1 MLRKVENAT
10 YIVNNSMAAHIE
22 GPWIPVRE
30 GGVLEMEIAWANT
43 GAPVGT
49 LTLEHKAQDGN
60 AKTIPG
66 AAAEFT
72 THPNSNTGDLTCCWR
87 EMKGY
92 TLVRLKYTRGSGGTA
107 NTSFNAKTR
116 TV

>member
-1 MLRKVENAT
+1 MLRKLENPT
-10 YIVNNSMAAHIE
+10 YIVNQPMTADIVGA
-22 GPWIPVRE
+22 WIPVRE
-30 GGVLEMEIAWANT
+30 CGVLEMEIAWANT

-49 LTLEHKAQDGN
+49 LSLEHLGQDGN
-60 AKTIPG
+60 PKVIPG

-92 TLVRLKYTRGSGGTA
+92 KQVRLKFTRSSGGTA